1 MGILHRSLAA
11 GFTALT
17 ATTLHAHTH
26 AQPGFD
32 DPPAHSSVRLI
43 AEMDAFT
50 PGTST
55 TIAAVFD
62 LDKGWHTYAD
72 SVNDSGG
79 PLLIN
84 WALPDG
90 FEIGEAIWPAGH
102 RHVQAGGVL
111 DHTFDDRLVV
121 LFPVSVD
128 DDAEIG
134 SDAVISASMEWLVCD
149 ANQCVPQFAEAS
161 LELPVKRTSESG
173 PDAPVIR
180 KTRTEMGKLATGAR
194 TDAVILEWKGDTLIA
209 RNLMGYELEFIP
221 GPGCPAPEDLLES
234 GYAEDGRLELAFD
247 FEDNSKTEV
256 FGWVRLIAP
265 KGKSLPPIETDLYM
279 IRLQRGEG
287 PARMLGGP
295 Q

>member
-1 MGILHRSLAA
+1 MTR
-11 GFTALT
+11 
-17 ATTLHAHTH
+17 
-26 AQPGFD
+26 P
-32 DPPAHSSVRLI
+32 HSSVRLI
-43 AEMDAFT
+43 AEKDAFT

-134 SDAVISASMEWLVCD
+134 SDAVISASMEWLVRR
-149 ANQCVPQFAEAS
+149 E
-161 LELPVKRTSESG
+161 PVR
-173 PDAPVIR
+173 APVCR
-180 KTRTEMGKLATGAR
+180 GFAR
-194 TDAVILEWKGDTLIA
+194 T
-209 RNLMGYELEFIP
+209 P
-221 GPGCPAPEDLLES
+221 GQADE
-234 GYAEDGRLELAFD
+234 R
-247 FEDNSKTEV
+247 
-256 FGWVRLIAP
+256 VR
-265 KGKSLPPIETDLYM
+265 S
-279 IRLQRGEG
+279 RCR
-287 PARMLGGP
+287 
-295 Q
+295 